1 MDFEKEIASLKDT
14 LVVMAALERHH
25 AEVQKLQAHE
35 LDSMRE
41 LVVEM
46 RQGMALHEKRMTHI
60 ERNLEEAADKLNGL
74 IGFMDGFIRGG
85 GRP

>member
-1 MDFEKEIASLKDT
+1 MNFEQEIASLKDT

-41 LVVEM
+41 LMVEM
-46 RQGMALHEKRMTHI
+46 RQGMALHEKRMTHV
-60 ERNLEEAADKLNGL
+60 EQNLEEITDKLNGL
-74 IGFMDGFIRGG
+74 IGFMDGFTRGG
-85 GRP
+85 NRP